1 MPSEPSEQ
9 LLAQELPLNILL
21 AEDIRVNQKVAL
33 RMFKR
38 LGYDADLATNGKEVL
53 EALHHKSYDIVF
65 MDVQM
70 PQMDGFEAT
79 RAIREEWQNDSR
91 PWIIAMTA
99 NAMRGDRE
107 KCLEVGMNDY
117 ISKPIQLE
125 AIKQALRQFGAL
137 S

>member
-1 MPSEPSEQ
+1 MPPEFPEQ
-9 LLAQELPLNILL
+9 LLAEQLPLNILL

-33 RMFKR
+33 RIFKR
-38 LGYDADLATNGKEVL
+38 LGYEADLATNGKEVL
-53 EALHHKSYDIVF
+53 EALHRQSYDVVF

-70 PQMDGFEAT
+70 PEMDGFEAT

-117 ISKPIQLE
+117 ISKPIQIE
-125 AIKQALRQFGAL
+125 AIERSLRQFGER

>member
-1 MPSEPSEQ
+1 MPPEFPEP
-9 LLAQELPLNILL
+9 LLAEQLPLNILL

-38 LGYDADLATNGKEVL
+38 LGYDADLATNGKEAI
-53 EALHHKSYDIVF
+53 EALHRQSYDVVF

-70 PQMDGFEAT
+70 PEMDGFEAT

-117 ISKPIQLE
+117 ISKPIQIE
-125 AIKQALRQFGAL
+125 AIERSLRQFGER

>member
-1 MPSEPSEQ
+1 MPPEFPEP
-9 LLAQELPLNILL
+9 LLAEQLPLNILL

-38 LGYDADLATNGKEVL
+38 LGYDADLATNGKEAI
-53 EALHHKSYDIVF
+53 EALHRQSYDVVF

-70 PQMDGFEAT
+70 PEMDGFEAT

-117 ISKPIQLE
+117 ISKPIQIE
-125 AIKQALRQFGAL
+125 AIERSLRQFGEL

>member
-1 MPSEPSEQ
+1 MPPEFPEQ
-9 LLAQELPLNILL
+9 LLAEQLPLNILL

-38 LGYDADLATNGKEVL
+38 LGYDADLATNGKEAI
-53 EALHHKSYDIVF
+53 EALHRQSYDVVF

-70 PQMDGFEAT
+70 PEMDGFEAT

-117 ISKPIQLE
+117 ISKPIQIE
-125 AIKQALRQFGAL
+125 AIERSLRQFGER